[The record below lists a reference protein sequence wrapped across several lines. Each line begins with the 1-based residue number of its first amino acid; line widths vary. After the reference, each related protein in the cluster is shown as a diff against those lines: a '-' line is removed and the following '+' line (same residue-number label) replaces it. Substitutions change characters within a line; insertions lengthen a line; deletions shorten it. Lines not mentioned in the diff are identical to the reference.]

1 MGSTDAGNM
10 AIVTAPAGA
19 TIGASGSVSLTF
31 SGLAPVT
38 KYLGTVAYGGGAA
51 SASATT
57 VRVDTP

>member
-1 MGSTDAGNM
+1 M

-31 SGLAPVT
+31 SGLAPAT